1 MTKKKQNIKLL
12 LSRWLLIP
20 YHWYCVLKEVP
31 STFRKVSSRK
41 PTNKEF
47 TQHYNSWLKK
57 QTRLSLDSHAILVQK
72 EWLPSF
78 VIALVI
84 SKDTLPFLKKTI
96 EHLEAINYP
105 QKQICIGLIA
115 STQQTLDQLK
125 KACSSLVKSPVR
137 ISTNLAPNEAAAFNE
152 AVKLSHAGYCLCI
165 KSGDLVEPQ
174 ILTKMAL
181 KITENP
187 TLDII
192 YFDEGRVNSKG
203 IKHIPQFKPKWS
215 PDLLLSHNYLG
226 RGVLFRVTLFNSLNK
241 FDTSFTCSYLYD
253 MLLKLTENTDHIT
266 HVPDVLFHQKSHTG
280 NANKI
285 QEELLAIQNALHRRN
300 EAAKVIINDERK
312 GIYHVRYQ
320 LKELS
325 KISIIIPSRDQGKIL
340 DVCLSS
346 IHERTSYQNYEIIII
361 DNGSTEQSFF
371 DVVKK
376 WQATFKIDVKLLKID
391 IDFNFSRLNNLAA
404 KEATGDYLLF
414 LNNDIE
420 ILTPDWLSGMLE
432 QAQRPSTGAVG
443 AKLLFPNDEIQ
454 HAGIFLGVDGISTH
468 PFAKNTVE
476 QSHYYVNSIVNYTAL
491 TGACLMVKKSTFN
504 EIKGF
509 DEKFVI
515 EFNDFDL
522 CLKLVR
528 AGYNNV
534 YLPHVV
540 LYHYE
545 SYSRGKKHKDVQGFL
560 RYRNERNRFLELWGK
575 YIKNDPSY
583 NPNLH
588 KDSDQ
593 IFEPKL
599 D

>member
-1 MTKKKQNIKLL
+1 
-12 LSRWLLIP
+12 
-20 YHWYCVLKEVP
+20 
-31 STFRKVSSRK
+31 
-41 PTNKEF
+41 
-47 TQHYNSWLKK
+47 
-57 QTRLSLDSHAILVQK
+57 
-72 EWLPSF
+72 
-78 VIALVI
+78 
-84 SKDTLPFLKKTI
+84 
-96 EHLEAINYP
+96 
-105 QKQICIGLIA
+105 
-115 STQQTLDQLK
+115 
-125 KACSSLVKSPVR
+125 
-137 ISTNLAPNEAAAFNE
+137 
-152 AVKLSHAGYCLCI
+152 
-165 KSGDLVEPQ
+165 
-174 ILTKMAL
+174 
-181 KITENP
+181 
-187 TLDII
+187 
-192 YFDEGRVNSKG
+192 
-203 IKHIPQFKPKWS
+203 
-215 PDLLLSHNYLG
+215 
-226 RGVLFRVTLFNSLNK
+226 
-241 FDTSFTCSYLYD
+241 
-253 MLLKLTENTDHIT
+253 
-266 HVPDVLFHQKSHTG
+266 
-280 NANKI
+280 
-285 QEELLAIQNALHRRN
+285 
-300 EAAKVIINDERK
+300 
-312 GIYHVRYQ
+312 
-320 LKELS
+320 
-325 KISIIIPSRDQGKIL
+325 
-340 DVCLSS
+340 
-346 IHERTSYQNYEIIII
+346 
-361 DNGSTEQSFF
+361 
-371 DVVKK
+371 
-376 WQATFKIDVKLLKID
+376 
-391 IDFNFSRLNNLAA
+391 
-404 KEATGDYLLF
+404 
-414 LNNDIE
+414 
-420 ILTPDWLSGMLE
+420 MLE